1 MLTPGWRIF
10 LVLFSGAFFA
20 GAGAAVALGRFKST
34 IEETLDFSLLGAGM
48 VFFFASLLL
57 VPSAGVLAVPAYG
70 VVVAW
75 VGYIVAAHRLELFRI
90 ETGPPEPSPRPVR
103 GAPPPAR

>member
-1 MLTPGWRIF
+1 M
-10 LVLFSGAFFA
+10 LFSGAFFA
-20 GAGAAVALGRFKST
+20 GAGAALALGRFKST
-34 IEETLDFSLLGAGM
+34 IEETLNLSVLGASV

-75 VGYIVAAHRLELFRI
+75 VGYVVAAHRLELFKI
-90 ETGPPEPSPRPVR
+90 ETGPSEPSPQPVR
-103 GAPPPAR
+103 DAPPPAR